1 MQKNLFQTNKIYL
14 ISNSKKFSSK
24 TTFIKSEDVK
34 KSILAIQILKEYIRF
49 CYYDNYS
56 YLNKHNLEKYCR
68 LLLKYENS
76 NQKILIKECQETCKA
91 LILEALNKP
100 YTHFLQLSYILQ

>member
-1 MQKNLFQTNKIYL
+1 MQKKFISKQTQNLFNFELQ
-14 ISNSKKFSSK
+14 KKFSSK

-68 LLLKYENS
+68 LL
-76 NQKILIKECQETCKA
+76 
-91 LILEALNKP
+91 
-100 YTHFLQLSYILQ
+100 

>member
-1 MQKNLFQTNKIYL
+1 M
-14 ISNSKKFSSK
+14 
-24 TTFIKSEDVK
+24 
-34 KSILAIQILKEYIRF
+34 LAIQILKEYIRF

-56 YLNKHNLEKYCR
+56 FLNKHNLEKYCR

-76 NQKILIKECQETCKA
+76 NQKILIKECQETCKT

-100 YTHFLQLSYILQ
+100 YTLLTTQLYFAMRQSSYDYSRNLQRINDSINRKT